1 MFWAMRK
8 IILDSAQFMQDSFI
22 IGELY
27 ANSQVLT
34 KLCDVLVLH
43 NVEAEYILIQAI
55 YNPLKS
61 ITVAEDSFLFIRFWN
76 VIAFFL
82 IKNRRHDYHPIIN
95 CSVQG
100 PQVFGNIVIL
110 QNNSLKP
117 KHIMKRLYLCR
128 NCIAQFYLF
137 DRWLVLTCL
146 FQPLLNSDIRVMFHI
161 EFVIRVS

>member
-61 ITVAEDSFLFIRFWN
+61 ITVAEDSFLFIRF
-76 VIAFFL
+76 
-82 IKNRRHDYHPIIN
+82 
-95 CSVQG
+95 
-100 PQVFGNIVIL
+100 
-110 QNNSLKP
+110 
-117 KHIMKRLYLCR
+117 
-128 NCIAQFYLF
+128 
-137 DRWLVLTCL
+137 
-146 FQPLLNSDIRVMFHI
+146 
-161 EFVIRVS
+161 